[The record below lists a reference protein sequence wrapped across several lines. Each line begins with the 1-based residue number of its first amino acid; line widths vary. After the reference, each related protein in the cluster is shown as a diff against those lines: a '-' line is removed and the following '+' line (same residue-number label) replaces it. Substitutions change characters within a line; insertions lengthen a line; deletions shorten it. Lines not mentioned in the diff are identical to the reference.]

1 MFIFRWCAKHPRM
14 NELRIITAA
23 SVDWSSQL
31 YAPAV
36 SALGAEGVLSLS
48 AQQTTDRVL
57 DLATEIAII
66 AASLF
71 VFVTLVLGLW
81 STLTSPK
88 TAIGRLLNNFRIDH
102 LYLDVGLILGQGKSG
117 SGEVGKSFL
126 RSLSLRDASVVT
138 IQRAGFDDVPLAGQA
153 AELTLPG
160 IPSPIKGRVLRAI
173 PVPGLNGSF
182 DVDLA
187 FNELAE
193 EVRNHL
199 ANFIREL
206 KRPVRV

>member
-1 MFIFRWCAKHPRM
+1 M

-36 SALGAEGVLSLS
+36 SALGAESVLSLS

-71 VFVTLVLGLW
+71 VLVTLVLGLW

-102 LYLDVGLILGQGKSG
+102 LYLDVGLILGQGKIPPGDSR
-117 SGEVGKSFL
+117 KSFL
-126 RSLSLRDASVVT
+126 RSLSLRNASVVT
-138 IQRAGFDDVPLAGQA
+138 SQPVDFDAMPSAGQV
-153 AELTLPG
+153 AELSLPG
-160 IPSPIKGRVLRAI
+160 ISSPIKGRILRAI
-173 PVPGLNGSF
+173 PVPGLKGSF
-182 DVDLA
+182 DIDLA
-187 FNELAE
+187 FDELGDE
-193 EVRNHL
+193 DRNQL
-199 ANFIREL
+199 ANFIRDL
-206 KRPVRV
+206 KRPIRA

>member
-1 MFIFRWCAKHPRM
+1 M

-23 SVDWSSQL
+23 MVDWSSQL

-36 SALGAEGVLSLS
+36 SALGAESVLSLS
-48 AQQTTDRVL
+48 AQSTTDRVL

-71 VFVTLVLGLW
+71 VVLTLVLGIW

-102 LYLDVGLILGQGKSG
+102 LYLDVGLVLRTGQGKTGDYPVS
-117 SGEVGKSFL
+117 KSFL

-138 IQRAGFDDVPLAGQA
+138 SQSTGDDVPPVPGQL
-153 AELTLPG
+153 AELALPG
-160 IPSPIKGRVLRAI
+160 LPSPIKGRILRAV
-173 PVPGLNGSF
+173 PVPGLKGSF
-182 DVDLA
+182 NLDLA
-187 FNELAE
+187 FDELAAND
-193 EVRNHL
+193 RASL

-206 KRPVRV
+206 RHPARA